1 MTRLK
6 TVLHVHTNYSADSNV
21 SPEELV
27 ATACRQGV
35 DCVAVTDHNVID
47 GALAVRAAAGGL
59 RVIVGEEITTVD
71 GHLLGLFL
79 DQAVSPRLP
88 VEETIERIRD
98 QGGLVFAPHPFAC
111 LCDNSL
117 GRTVQRLAPLLDAV
131 EIHNAQN
138 PFWWEDTQAARFA
151 HRHDLIPY
159 VGDDAHVRGYL
170 AASYQM
176 MPDFDG
182 SQSFL
187 AALREAELCRGRF
200 GLRYTAVMAARQL
213 WHLVVGRPPGGFGAN
228 VPRENGANVL
238 GRKACVACHSEEPF
252 DVAQGKLRDEES
264 SRKCGIRRNSWP
276 DPSSL
281 RSSG

>member
-1 MTRLK
+1 MARLK

-27 ATACRQGV
+27 VTAQRQGV

-59 RVIVGEEITTVD
+59 RVIVGEEITTAD

-79 DQAVSPRLP
+79 DQAVPPRLP
-88 VEETIERIRD
+88 AEETIERIRD

-138 PFWWEDTQAARFA
+138 PFWWEDTRAACFTR
-151 HRHDLIPY
+151 RHDLIPY
-159 VGDDAHVRGYL
+159 VGADAHVRGYL

-176 MPDFDG
+176 IPDFDG
-182 SQSFL
+182 PQSFL
-187 AALREAELCRGRF
+187 AALRQAQFSRGRF
-200 GLRYTAVMAARQL
+200 GLRYIGVMAARQL
-213 WHLVVGRPPGGFGAN
+213 WKQVLGRPLGGFGAN
-228 VPRENGANVL
+228 VPRENGPNGAIA
-238 GRKACVACHSEEPF
+238 RRSVA
-252 DVAQGKLRDEES
+252 
-264 SRKCGIRRNSWP
+264 RRVQV
-276 DPSSL
+276 
-281 RSSG
+281 G

>member
-1 MTRLK
+1 MVRLK

-27 ATACRQGV
+27 ATARRQDV

-47 GALAVRAAAGGL
+47 GALAVRAAADSL
-59 RVIVGEEITTVD
+59 RVIVGEEITTAG

-79 DQAVSPRLP
+79 SHTVPPRLP
-88 VEETIERIRD
+88 AEETIKRIRD
-98 QGGLVFAPHPFAC
+98 QRGLVFAPHPFAC

-117 GRTVQRLAPLLDAV
+117 GRTVQRLVPLLDAV

-138 PFWWEDTQAARFA
+138 PFWWEDTRAACFA
-151 HRHDLIPY
+151 RRHDLIPY
-159 VGDDAHVRGYL
+159 VGADAHVRGYL
-170 AASYQM
+170 AASHQM

-182 SQSFL
+182 PQSFL
-187 AALREAELCRGRF
+187 AALRQAEFSRGRF
-200 GLRYTAVMAARQL
+200 GLRYIGVMAARQL
-213 WHLVVGRPPGGFGAN
+213 WKQVVGRPLGGFGAN
-228 VPRENGANVL
+228 VPREDGANVL
-238 GRKACVACHSEEPF
+238 GRKACLACHSEEPF
-252 DVAQGKLRDEES
+252 DDAQGKLRDEES